1 LHAMK
6 TKLKIIIVT
15 FVATT
20 VFWCLVVVGFF
31 WFASEQ
37 SSGVSF
43 IEDAHRRGFVVM
55 MRAANEESQPVTFV
69 VEELSTNATIA
80 VALPVILLEWELTP
94 SGEFWVGIRKTKT
107 EPK

>member
-1 LHAMK
+1 MK
-6 TKLKIIIVT
+6 TKLKIILVT

-20 VFWCLVVVGFF
+20 VFWCLVAVGFF

-43 IEDAHRRGFVVM
+43 IEDAHRRGFVAM
-55 MRAANEESQPVTFV
+55 MRAANSESQPVTFV
-69 VEELSTNATIA
+69 VEELRTNAMSA
-80 VALPVILLEWELTP
+80 AASHVVLLERKLKP

-107 EPK
+107 ETR